1 MRIKPGLIVAWLAL
15 SLGVLL
21 VGSADAHALLVRS
34 DPAANAEL
42 LQAPATIELW
52 FSEPLESG
60 FSSARVLDASG
71 QEMPVGAASVD
82 AADLHHLSLPVNEL
96 APGIYTVAWKT
107 LSSADGHE
115 WYGSFPFTVLNPD
128 GSRPGG
134 TAVDLGLETR
144 SELPLPAQTAARW
157 LSLLGGIVFLGAPL
171 FFKVTMR
178 SGENAEIEA
187 RLSTLVVKSVGV
199 AVLLVLAG
207 SALQIAFQAGRLED
221 IALLPRLIY
230 GTRLGALALARQ
242 LLMVSGL
249 LSVLVLTRREQHRL
263 IFGAAVVYESVL
275 LLLVVLAGLQ
285 GEATIAAIALI
296 VTTAALA
303 FIWRARRTTS
313 PTPPWGMVLALGAIA
328 LLTFSVGSHAS
339 AAPGSVWAILIDY
352 VHLLAAAAWI
362 GGLLLLPILIA
373 QLRRSGEPIDRA
385 ALWAIGRCYS
395 YLASCAVFV
404 LIVTGVFNSLI
415 QLPNLNSLFTSTY
428 GRVLLIKLL
437 IITGLLALAFFNN
450 RLVHRKADRPA
461 NLTRFNR
468 QVALESIGGL
478 ILMLIVAVFVQTQPP
493 RDAALNGNSAFVP
506 ELPFNDITQVDDL
519 YAHVQV
525 SPNRA
530 GENRFWVH
538 LYRADGTGIGEVQ
551 LVRLLFDYREAELGQ
566 ASADLKSLGQDVFA
580 LDGAYLNQAGAWG
593 LSIYVRRRGVDD
605 AIGQLRLTVPAS
617 TTAAT
622 ASDPWQNPL
631 PSFPTDGLLAVIM
644 ITLGVI
650 PFLWYRLLRQS
661 RPDLFWVFLL
671 IGGVF
676 IVVGGIAGAAPI
688 SNWLTQ
694 FSASVEAKANAN
706 PIPATADSILAGSLI
721 YQQHCATCHGPTGA
735 GNGPQAAALN
745 SKPADLRVHLAPG
758 LHSDEQIFAWLTN
771 GISNTAMPAFGDTL
785 SEEQRWQVI
794 NYIRTFAIGQ

>member
-1 MRIKPGLIVAWLAL
+1 MKIKLGLIVAWLVL

-21 VGSADAHALLVRS
+21 VGTADAHALLVRS
-34 DPAANAEL
+34 DPPANAEL

-60 FSSARVLDASG
+60 FSSARVLDAFG
-71 QEMPVGAASVD
+71 QEMPVGTASVD

-107 LSSADGHE
+107 LSIADGHE

-128 GSRPGG
+128 GSRPSG

-144 SELPLPAQTAARW
+144 SELPAPAQTTARW

-171 FFKVTMR
+171 FFKVTIR
-178 SGENAEIEA
+178 CGENADIAA
-187 RLSTLVVKSVGV
+187 RLSALVVKSIGV

-207 SALQIAFQAGRLED
+207 SGLQIAFQAGRLED

-249 LSVLVLTRREQHRL
+249 LSVLVLTRHAQHRL
-263 IFGAAVVYESVL
+263 IFGATVVYESVL

-285 GEATIAAIALI
+285 GEVAIAALVLI
-296 VTTAALA
+296 VSGAALA
-303 FIWRARRTTS
+303 VTWRAHRTSRTTQ
-313 PTPPWGMVLALGAIA
+313 PWGMMLALGAIA

-339 AAPGSVWAILIDY
+339 AAPGSGWAVLGDY
-352 VHLLAAAAWI
+352 AHLLAAAAWI

-373 QLRRSGEPIDRA
+373 QLRRSGLPIDRA
-385 ALWAIGRCYS
+385 ALWIIVRRYS
-395 YLASCAVFV
+395 YLASCAVFA

-415 QLPNLNSLFTSTY
+415 ELPNLNSLLTSTY

-437 IITGLLALAFFNN
+437 IIAGLLGIAFFNN
-450 RLVHRKADRPA
+450 RIVHRKAGQSAD
-461 NLTRFNR
+461 LTRFNR
-468 QVALESIGGL
+468 QVAVESIGGL

-493 RDAALNGNSAFVP
+493 RDAALNSSAFVP

-538 LYRADGTGIGEVQ
+538 LYRADGTAIGEVQ
-551 LVRLLFDYREAELGQ
+551 LVRLLFNYREAELGQ
-566 ASADLKSLGQDVFA
+566 ASADLKPLGQDVFA
-580 LDGAYLNQAGAWG
+580 LDGAYLNQAGMWD

-622 ASDPWQNPL
+622 TSDPWQNPL
-631 PSFPTDGLLAVIM
+631 PSVPTDGLLAVIM

-650 PFLWYRLLRQS
+650 PFLWYRLVRQS
-661 RPDLFWVFLL
+661 SPDLFWVFLL

-676 IVVGGIAGAAPI
+676 IVIGGIAGGAPMT
-688 SNWLTQ
+688 NWLTQ
-694 FSASVEAKANAN
+694 FSAPVETKANAN
-706 PIPATADSILAGSLI
+706 PITATADSILAGSLI
-721 YQQHCATCHGPTGA
+721 YQQHCAACHGPTGA
-735 GNGPQAAALN
+735 GNGPHAAALN
-745 SKPADLRVHLAPG
+745 PRPADLRVHLAPG
-758 LHSDEQIFAWLTN
+758 LHSDAQIFAWLTT
-771 GISNTAMPAFGDTL
+771 GISNTAMPAFGATL
-785 SEEQRWQVI
+785 SAEQRWHVI
-794 NYIRTFAIGQ
+794 NYIRTFAIRQ